1 MHPVSKE
8 PFSDRGVTLR
18 LRLCLPAT
26 SAGSHCRLRSARVSD
41 NAWVTQTQ
49 AMVRPRTSAVPA
61 YGVAAALISSGIG
74 HFAAPER
81 FDAAM
86 PKELPGKP
94 RFYTY
99 GSGIVEVVIGLF
111 LLIRRTRRCGS
122 LAALVFFV
130 LIFPA
135 VANSVRLAGG
145 HGRPLLLAAMAR
157 LPLQILM
164 MVLSFKISRKG

>member
-1 MHPVSKE
+1 M
-8 PFSDRGVTLR
+8 TLR
-18 LRLCLPAT
+18 LRLLPAGDVSRVT
-26 SAGSHCRLRSARVSD
+26 LPPALGGVSD

-49 AMVRPRTSAVPA
+49 AMVRPQTSAVPA
-61 YGVAAALISSGIG
+61 YGVAAALISSGVG

-111 LLIRRTRRCGS
+111 LLIRRTRRCGG